1 MDILLIFLLILLNGF
16 LSMSEIAVVSA
27 RKSRLETDARHGSKG
42 AKEALGLSENM
53 DNFLSTIQIGI
64 TLVGILT
71 GLFSGQQLSPGFAVW
86 LQQIGVPEKDSF
98 EVAQLIIV
106 ITVTY
111 FTLVWGELL
120 PKRIGMTFAEGI
132 SCFVARPMKLLAAI
146 STPLVWTL
154 SKSTLLFVKLFG
166 LDTVAKSSVTEEEIK
181 AIVREGTE
189 TGEVQEVEED
199 IVSRVFNLGD
209 RNVGSIMTHRR
220 ELVWLDLNEPNQRIK
235 EKVMDN
241 MYNVYPVVNHD
252 LEHLVGVVYLKDL
265 FGQLDNPEFSLKDKL
280 RPIQYFPE
288 KLSVYN
294 ALEQL
299 KREHVKYGIITDEFG
314 VIRGIVT
321 MKDIVKVL
329 IGSVREEDE
338 EPEIRDREDGSMVV
352 AGQCSFYDFLSH
364 IDREELYEHHAYN
377 TLSGLI
383 LKLLERMPH
392 EGDRVYWEDYEFE
405 IIDIDGVR
413 IDKVLVRKRE
423 VIK

>member
-1 MDILLIFLLILLNGF
+1 MA
-16 LSMSEIAVVSA
+16 EIALVSA
-27 RKSRLETDARHGSKG
+27 RKSRLETDARRGNKG
-42 AKEALGLSENM
+42 AREALRLSDNM

-71 GLFSGQQLSPGFAVW
+71 GLFSGQRLSPDVAVW
-86 LQQIGVPEKDSF
+86 LQHIGVPEKDSF

-106 ITVTY
+106 LIVTY
-111 FTLVWGELL
+111 FTLVLGELI
-120 PKRIGMTFAEGI
+120 PKRLGMSFAERI
-132 SCFVARPMKLLAAI
+132 SCIVASPMRMLSQIAIPFVWIL
-146 STPLVWTL
+146 T
-154 SKSTLLFVKLFG
+154 KSTLLFVKIFG
-166 LDTVAKSSVTEEEIK
+166 LEGLEKSTVTEEEIK

-220 ELVWLDLNEPNQRIK
+220 ELVWLDINDSNERIK
-235 EKVMDN
+235 EKVMSN
-241 MYNVYPVVNHD
+241 LYNVYPVVNHD
-252 LEHLVGVVYLKDL
+252 LDHLIGVVYLKDL
-265 FGQLDNPEFSLKDKL
+265 FGQLDDPAFRLKEKL

-314 VIRGIVT
+314 VIRGIIT

-329 IGSVREEDE
+329 IGAVQEEDE
-338 EPEIRDREDGSMVV
+338 EPDIRDREDGSLIVD
-352 AGQCSFYDFLSH
+352 GQCSFYDFLSH
-364 IDREELYEHHAYN
+364 IDHEELYNEYPFN

-383 LKLLERMPH
+383 LKLLERIPH
-392 EGDRVYWEDYEFE
+392 EGDLIYWNDYIFE

-413 IDKVLVRKRE
+413 IDKVLVK
-423 VIK
+423 KNTTPNPQKDLPA

>member
-1 MDILLIFLLILLNGF
+1 MDILLIVLLIFLNGF
-16 LSMSEIAVVSA
+16 LSMSEIAMVSA
-27 RKSRLETDARHGSKG
+27 RKSKLESNARQGNRG
-42 AKEALGLSENM
+42 AREALALSDKI

-64 TLVGILT
+64 TLIGILT
-71 GLFSGQQLSPGFAVW
+71 GLFSGQQLSPGLAVW
-86 LQQIGVPEKDSF
+86 LQKIGVPEKDSF
-98 EVAQLIIV
+98 EVAQTVIV

-111 FTLVWGELL
+111 FTLVWGELI
-120 PKRIGMTFAEGI
+120 PKRLGISFAEGI
-132 SCFVARPMKLLAAI
+132 ACFVSRPMKLLSKI
-146 STPLVWTL
+146 TTPFVWILSRSTHF
-154 SKSTLLFVKLFG
+154 FVRMLG
-166 LDTVAKSSVTEEEIK
+166 LDVETRSAVTEDEIK

-220 ELVWLDLNEPNQRIK
+220 ELVWLDVNEPNPVIK

-241 MYNVYPVVNHD
+241 LYNVYPVVNHD
-252 LEHLVGVVYLKDL
+252 LDHLIGVVYLKDL
-265 FGQLDNPEFSLKDKL
+265 FGQLDNPAFRLKDKL

-314 VIRGIVT
+314 VIRGMVT

-329 IGSVREEDE
+329 IGSVQEEDE
-338 EPEIRDREDGSMVV
+338 EPEIREREDGSLVV
-352 AGQCSFYDFLSH
+352 DGQCSFYDFLIH
-364 IDREELYEHHAYN
+364 IEREELYEQHAYN

-392 EGDRVYWEDYEFE
+392 EGDKVYWENYEFE
-405 IIDIDGVR
+405 ILDIDGVR
-413 IDKVLVRKRE
+413 IDKVLVRKT
-423 VIK
+423 VNP

>member
-1 MDILLIFLLILLNGF
+1 MDILLILLLILLNGF
-16 LSMSEIAVVSA
+16 LSMAEIAVVSA
-27 RKSRLETDARHGSKG
+27 RKSKLETDARHGSKG
-42 AKEALGLSENM
+42 AKEALKLSENM

-71 GLFSGQQLSPGFAVW
+71 GLFSGQQLSPGLAVW

-98 EVAQLIIV
+98 EIAQLIIV
-106 ITVTY
+106 IAVTY

-120 PKRIGMTFAEGI
+120 PKRIGMSFAEGI
-132 SCFVARPMKLLAAI
+132 SCFVARPMKLLAVI
-146 STPLVWTL
+146 SIPLVWIL
-154 SKSTLLFVKLFG
+154 SKSTLLFIKLFG

-220 ELVWLDLNEPNQRIK
+220 ELVWLDLNEPNLRIK
-235 EKVMDN
+235 EKVMNN

-265 FGQLDNPEFSLKDKL
+265 FGQLDNPEFKLKDKL
-280 RPIQYFPE
+280 RPVQYFPE

-364 IDREELYEHHAYN
+364 IDREELYEHHSYN

-383 LKLLERMPH
+383 LKILERMPH
-392 EGDRVYWEDYEFE
+392 EGDRVYWENYEFE
-405 IIDIDGVR
+405 ILDIDGVR
-413 IDKVLVRKRE
+413 IDKVLVRKRLGS
-423 VIK
+423 K

>member
-1 MDILLIFLLILLNGF
+1 MDILLIVLLIFLNGF
-16 LSMSEIAVVSA
+16 LSMSEIAMVSA
-27 RKSRLETDARHGSKG
+27 RKSKLESNARQGNRG
-42 AKEALGLSENM
+42 AREALALSDKI

-64 TLVGILT
+64 TLIGILT
-71 GLFSGQQLSPGFAVW
+71 GLFSGQQLSPGLAVW
-86 LQQIGVPEKDSF
+86 LQKIGVPEKDSF
-98 EVAQLIIV
+98 EVAQTVIV

-111 FTLVWGELL
+111 FTLVWGELI
-120 PKRIGMTFAEGI
+120 PKRLGISFAEGI
-132 SCFVARPMKLLAAI
+132 ACFVSRPMKLLSKI
-146 STPLVWTL
+146 TTPFVWILSRSTHF
-154 SKSTLLFVKLFG
+154 FVRMLG
-166 LDTVAKSSVTEEEIK
+166 LDVETKSAVTEDEIK

-220 ELVWLDLNEPNQRIK
+220 ELVWLDVNEPNPVIK

-241 MYNVYPVVNHD
+241 LYNVYPVVNHD
-252 LEHLVGVVYLKDL
+252 LDHLIGVVYLKDL
-265 FGQLDNPEFSLKDKL
+265 FGQLDNPAFRLKDKL

-314 VIRGIVT
+314 VIRGMVT

-329 IGSVREEDE
+329 IGSVQEEDE
-338 EPEIRDREDGSMVV
+338 EPEIREREDGSLVV
-352 AGQCSFYDFLSH
+352 DGQCSFYDFLIH
-364 IDREELYEHHAYN
+364 IEREELYEQHAYN

-392 EGDRVYWEDYEFE
+392 EGDKVYWENYEFE
-405 IIDIDGVR
+405 ILDIDGVR
-413 IDKVLVRKRE
+413 IDKVLVRKT
-423 VIK
+423 VNP

>member
-1 MDILLIFLLILLNGF
+1 MDILLIVLLIFLNGF
-16 LSMSEIAVVSA
+16 LSMSEIALVSA
-27 RKSRLETDARHGSKG
+27 RKSKLESNARQGNSG
-42 AKEALGLSENM
+42 AREALALSDKI

-64 TLVGILT
+64 TLIGILT
-71 GLFSGQQLSPGFAVW
+71 GLFSGQQLSPGLAVW
-86 LQQIGVPEKDSF
+86 LQKIGVPEKDSF
-98 EVAQLIIV
+98 EVAQTVIV

-111 FTLVWGELL
+111 FTLVWGELI
-120 PKRIGMTFAEGI
+120 PKRLGISFAEGI
-132 SCFVARPMKLLAAI
+132 ACFVSRPMKLLAKI
-146 STPLVWTL
+146 TTPLVWIL
-154 SKSTLLFVKLFG
+154 SRSTHFFVRMLG
-166 LDTVAKSSVTEEEIK
+166 LDVEMKSAVTEDEIK

-220 ELVWLDLNEPNQRIK
+220 ELVWLDVNEPNPVIK

-241 MYNVYPVVNHD
+241 LYNVYPVVNHD
-252 LEHLVGVVYLKDL
+252 LDHLIGVVYLKDL
-265 FGQLDNPEFSLKDKL
+265 FGQLDNPAFRLKDKL

-314 VIRGIVT
+314 VIRGMVT

-329 IGSVREEDE
+329 IGSVQEEDE
-338 EPEIRDREDGSMVV
+338 EPEIREREDGSLVV
-352 AGQCSFYDFLSH
+352 DGQCSFYDFLIH
-364 IDREELYEHHAYN
+364 IEREELYEQHAYN

-392 EGDRVYWEDYEFE
+392 EGDKVYWENYEFE
-405 IIDIDGVR
+405 ILDIDGVR
-413 IDKVLVRKRE
+413 IDKVLVRKTPNT
-423 VIK
+423 

>member
-1 MDILLIFLLILLNGF
+1 MA
-16 LSMSEIAVVSA
+16 EIAWVSA
-27 RKSRLETDARHGSKG
+27 RKSRLETDARRGNKG
-42 AKEALGLSENM
+42 AREALRLSDNM

-71 GLFSGQQLSPGFAVW
+71 GLFSGQRLSPDVAVW
-86 LQQIGVPEKDSF
+86 LQHIGVPEKDSF

-106 ITVTY
+106 LIVTY
-111 FTLVWGELL
+111 FTLVLGELI
-120 PKRIGMTFAEGI
+120 PKRLGMAFAERI
-132 SCFVARPMKLLAAI
+132 SCIVASPMRMLSQIAIPFVWIL
-146 STPLVWTL
+146 T
-154 SKSTLLFVKLFG
+154 KSTLLFVKIFG
-166 LDTVAKSSVTEEEIK
+166 LEGLEKSTVTEEEIK

-220 ELVWLDLNEPNQRIK
+220 ELVWLDINDSNERIK
-235 EKVMDN
+235 EKVMSN
-241 MYNVYPVVNHD
+241 LYNVYPVVNHD
-252 LEHLVGVVYLKDL
+252 LDHLIGVVYLKDL
-265 FGQLDNPEFSLKDKL
+265 FGQLDDPAFRLKEKL

-314 VIRGIVT
+314 VIRGIIT

-329 IGSVREEDE
+329 IGAVQEEDE
-338 EPEIRDREDGSMVV
+338 EPDIRDREDGSLIVD
-352 AGQCSFYDFLSH
+352 GQCSFYDFLSH
-364 IDREELYEHHAYN
+364 IDHEELYNEYPFN

-383 LKLLERMPH
+383 LKLLERIPH
-392 EGDRVYWEDYEFE
+392 EGDLIYWNDYIFE

-413 IDKVLVRKRE
+413 IDKVLVK
-423 VIK
+423 KNTTPNPQKDLPA

>member
-1 MDILLIFLLILLNGF
+1 MDILLIVLLIFLNGF
-16 LSMSEIAVVSA
+16 LSMSEIALVSA
-27 RKSRLETDARHGSKG
+27 RKSKLESNARQGNSG
-42 AKEALGLSENM
+42 AREALALS
-53 DNFLSTIQIGI
+53 DKIDYFLSTIQIGI
-64 TLVGILT
+64 TLIGILT
-71 GLFSGQQLSPGFAVW
+71 GLFSGQQLSPGLAVW
-86 LQQIGVPEKDSF
+86 LQKIGVPEKDSF
-98 EVAQLIIV
+98 EVAQTIIV

-111 FTLVWGELL
+111 FTLVWGELI
-120 PKRIGMTFAEGI
+120 PKRLGISFAEGI
-132 SCFVARPMKLLAAI
+132 ACFVSRPMKLLSKI
-146 STPLVWTL
+146 TTPFVWILSRSTHF
-154 SKSTLLFVKLFG
+154 FVRMLG
-166 LDTVAKSSVTEEEIK
+166 LDVETKSAVTEDEIK

-220 ELVWLDLNEPNQRIK
+220 ELVWLDVNEPNQVIK

-241 MYNVYPVVNHD
+241 LYNVYPVVNHD
-252 LEHLVGVVYLKDL
+252 LDHLIGVVYLKDL
-265 FGQLDNPEFSLKDKL
+265 FGQLDNPVFRLKDKL

-314 VIRGIVT
+314 VIRGMVT

-329 IGSVREEDE
+329 IGSVQEEDE
-338 EPEIRDREDGSMVV
+338 EPEIREREDGSLVV
-352 AGQCSFYDFLSH
+352 DGQCSFYDFLIH
-364 IDREELYEHHAYN
+364 IEREELYEQHAYN

-392 EGDRVYWEDYEFE
+392 EGDKVYWENYEFE
-405 IIDIDGVR
+405 ILDIDGVR
-413 IDKVLVRKRE
+413 IDKVLVRKTPNT
-423 VIK
+423 

>member
-1 MDILLIFLLILLNGF
+1 MDILLIVLLIFLNGF
-16 LSMSEIAVVSA
+16 LSMSEIALVSA
-27 RKSRLETDARHGSKG
+27 RKSKLESNARQGNSG
-42 AKEALGLSENM
+42 AREALALSDKI

-64 TLVGILT
+64 TLIGILT
-71 GLFSGQQLSPGFAVW
+71 GLFSGQQLSPGLAVW
-86 LQQIGVPEKDSF
+86 LQKIGVPEKDSF
-98 EVAQLIIV
+98 EVAQTIIV

-111 FTLVWGELL
+111 FTLVWGELI
-120 PKRIGMTFAEGI
+120 PKRLGISFAEGI
-132 SCFVARPMKLLAAI
+132 ACFVSRPMKLLSKI
-146 STPLVWTL
+146 TTPFVWILSRSTHF
-154 SKSTLLFVKLFG
+154 FVRMLG
-166 LDTVAKSSVTEEEIK
+166 LDVETKSAVTEDEIK

-220 ELVWLDLNEPNQRIK
+220 ELVWLDVNEPNQVIK

-241 MYNVYPVVNHD
+241 LYNVYPVVNHD
-252 LEHLVGVVYLKDL
+252 LDHLIGVVYLKDL
-265 FGQLDNPEFSLKDKL
+265 FGQLDNPVFRLKDKL

-314 VIRGIVT
+314 VIRGMVT

-329 IGSVREEDE
+329 IGSVQEEDE
-338 EPEIRDREDGSMVV
+338 EPEIREREDGSLVV
-352 AGQCSFYDFLSH
+352 DGQCSFYDFLIH
-364 IDREELYEHHAYN
+364 IEREELYEQHAYN

-392 EGDRVYWEDYEFE
+392 EGDKVYWENYEFE
-405 IIDIDGVR
+405 ILDIDGVR
-413 IDKVLVRKRE
+413 IDKVLVRKTPNT
-423 VIK
+423 

>member
-1 MDILLIFLLILLNGF
+1 MA
-16 LSMSEIAVVSA
+16 EIALVSA
-27 RKSRLETDARHGSKG
+27 RKSRLETDARRGNKG
-42 AKEALGLSENM
+42 AREALRLSDNM

-71 GLFSGQQLSPGFAVW
+71 GLFSGQRLSPDVAVW
-86 LQQIGVPEKDSF
+86 LQHIGVPEKDSF

-106 ITVTY
+106 LIVTY
-111 FTLVWGELL
+111 FTLVLGELI
-120 PKRIGMTFAEGI
+120 PKRLGMAFAERI
-132 SCFVARPMKLLAAI
+132 SCIVASPMRMLSQIAIPFVWIL
-146 STPLVWTL
+146 T
-154 SKSTLLFVKLFG
+154 KSTLLFVKIFG
-166 LDTVAKSSVTEEEIK
+166 LEGLEKSTVTEEEIK

-220 ELVWLDLNEPNQRIK
+220 ELVWLDINDSNERIK
-235 EKVMDN
+235 EKVMSN
-241 MYNVYPVVNHD
+241 LYNVYPVVNHD
-252 LEHLVGVVYLKDL
+252 LDHLIGVVYLKDL
-265 FGQLDNPEFSLKDKL
+265 FGQLDDPAFRLKEKL

-314 VIRGIVT
+314 VIRGIIT

-329 IGSVREEDE
+329 IGAVQEEDE
-338 EPEIRDREDGSMVV
+338 EPDIRDREDGSLIVD
-352 AGQCSFYDFLSH
+352 GQCSFYDFLSH
-364 IDREELYEHHAYN
+364 IDHEELYNEYPFN

-383 LKLLERMPH
+383 LKLLERIPH
-392 EGDRVYWEDYEFE
+392 EGDLIYWNDYIFE

-413 IDKVLVRKRE
+413 IDKVLVK
-423 VIK
+423 KNTTPNPQKDLPA